1 MLEGKK
7 APEAPLAV
15 PGHLSADEQV
25 LVIDLFAGI
34 GGLGE
39 SLRKAGIPWK
49 HLVAVEIDPNCRRL
63 LRRVHQGCE
72 LVNDITK
79 FNKEAI
85 IKVVDKIP
93 ALTGIVVGGGSPCQ
107 GLSKLSS
114 NRKHLGDERSNNCST
129 RQSEFWRT

>member
-1 MLEGKK
+1 MAFFNLKASIDAVVTVSDASETGGGLCYASRLTRAGHEEAQLLLEGKK

-85 IKVVDKIP
+85 IKVVIRFRP
-93 ALTGIVVGGGSPCQ
+93 
-107 GLSKLSS
+107 
-114 NRKHLGDERSNNCST
+114 
-129 RQSEFWRT
+129 